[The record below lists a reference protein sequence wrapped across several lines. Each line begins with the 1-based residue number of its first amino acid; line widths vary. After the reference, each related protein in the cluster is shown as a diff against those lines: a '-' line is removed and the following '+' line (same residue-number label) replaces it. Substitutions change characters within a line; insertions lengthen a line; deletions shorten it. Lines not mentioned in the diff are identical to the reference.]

1 MMLKKIWRKLIHWIR
16 GLKMYFDADIYRSLM
31 KIGCHHAVEKY
42 FGMAVVERKR
52 KMRGGWKRK

>member
-1 MMLKKIWRKLIHWIR
+1 MYLNSDLYR
-16 GLKMYFDADIYRSLM
+16 GLMKMDFYY
-31 KIGCHHAVEKY
+31 HNVKY